1 MVCLPG
7 MERFWWECGKNE
19 RHFFLNIPAVHNKQ
33 LEGSKRAKSN
43 GGRSQGAGLPKPLD
57 VFLTVLHL
65 KGFPGFPLFG
75 ATCVVKTF
83 LNLKQTNSPELGQFI
98 DVDGGAGPHHEVQR
112 KERLQW
118 SDGVAW
124 IICTFGHTCCHHV
137 GSDIGWWPPPSI
149 PPNLQGEFETANP

>member
-1 MVCLPG
+1 M
-7 MERFWWECGKNE
+7 
-19 RHFFLNIPAVHNKQ
+19 NIPAVHNKQ